1 MYFEGLFIV
10 FAKIA
15 KKYLPSK
22 YKTIIFQI
30 ISKFSI
36 LKHKSI
42 NYQHITK
49 LNRNK
54 SCPIMKTQQAIDDYL
69 TQNRRYV
76 LLIKLLYLY
85 I

>member
-22 YKTIIFQI
+22 YITIIFQN

-36 LKHKSI
+36 LEHK
-42 NYQHITK
+42 NTNNQHITK
-49 LNRNK
+49 FNK
-54 SCPIMKTQQAIDDYL
+54 DKSYPIMETQQATDDYL
-69 TQNRRYV
+69 TQNCRYV
-76 LLIKLLYLY
+76 LLIKLLYL
-85 I
+85 

>member
-22 YKTIIFQI
+22 YITIIFQI

-36 LKHKSI
+36 LKHKTF
-42 NYQHITK
+42 NYQHFTK
-49 LNRNK
+49 SSNNK
-54 SCPIMKTQQAIDDYL
+54 SYPIMKTQQAIDDNL
-69 TQNRRYV
+69 TQNYRNA
-76 LLIKLLYLY
+76 LLIKLLYL
-85 I
+85 

>member
-22 YKTIIFQI
+22 YITIIFQI
-30 ISKFSI
+30 ISKSSI
-36 LKHKSI
+36 LKHQNT
-42 NYQHITK
+42 NYQLITK
-49 LNRNK
+49 SNRDK
-54 SCPIMKTQQAIDDYL
+54 SCPIMKTQQAIDDYF

-85 I
+85 F

>member
-10 FAKIA
+10 FAKIV

-22 YKTIIFQI
+22 YITIIFHI

-36 LKHKSI
+36 LKHKAI
-42 NYQHITK
+42 NYQNITK
-49 LNRNK
+49 SSRDK